1 MIIIAAKAS
10 ELEILDEDV
19 INDAEKIIITGVGGM
34 NAVKKIL
41 QAVRPSKEDALNV
54 GYVGSNS
61 LKVGDRVQICS
72 VLTHHPGVEFK
83 EKPIQL
89 DLINIEKDAFP
100 CYTSTDFVT
109 DTNIKGPAVFDMELA
124 FIAGLNWHSLSAIKQ
139 VSDNLNL
146 EQYERS
152 TK

>member
-10 ELEILDEDV
+10 ELEILDEGV

-41 QAVRPSKEDALNV
+41 QAVDPSEEDALNV

-61 LKVGDRVQICS
+61 IEIGKKVQIS
-72 VLTHHPGVEFK
+72 ATGTHHPGVEFK
-83 EKPIQL
+83 EKLIQL
-89 DLINIEKDAFP
+89 DQINIDRDSVP

-109 DTNIKGPAVFDMELA
+109 QTNIKEPVVFDMELA
-124 FIAGLNWHSLSAIKQ
+124 FIAGLNWRSLSAIKQ

>member
-19 INDAEKIIITGVGGM
+19 INNAEKIIITGVGGM

-41 QAVRPSKEDALNV
+41 QAVNPSEEDALNV

-61 LKVGDRVQICS
+61 IEIGKRVQIS
-72 VLTHHPGVEFK
+72 ATGTHHPGVEFK
-83 EKPIQL
+83 EKLIQL
-89 DLINIEKDAFP
+89 DQIDIGQGAVP

-109 DTNIKGPAVFDMELA
+109 QTNIKEPAVFDMELA

>member
-19 INDAEKIIITGVGGM
+19 INDAEKIIITGIGGM
-34 NAVKKIL
+34 NAVKRIL
-41 QAVRPSKEDALNV
+41 QAVDPSEEDALNV
-54 GYVGSNS
+54 GYVGSNNIEIG
-61 LKVGDRVQICS
+61 KKVQIS
-72 VLTHHPGVEFK
+72 EVGTHHPGVDFK
-83 EKPIQL
+83 EKHIKL
-89 DLINIEKDAFP
+89 DTLDIAEPSFP
-100 CYTSTDFVT
+100 CFTSTDFVT

-124 FIAGLNWHSLSAIKQ
+124 FIAGLNWRSLSAIKQ

>member
-34 NAVKKIL
+34 NAVKKLASVVSPAETEI
-41 QAVRPSKEDALNV
+41 LNV

-61 LKVGDRVQICS
+61 LPIGTKVQIS
-72 VLTHHPGVEFK
+72 AVATHHPGVNFK
-83 EKPIQL
+83 ENMIQL
-89 DLINIEKDAFP
+89 DQVDICQEAIP

-109 DTNIKGPAVFDMELA
+109 QTNITHPAVFDMELA
-124 FIAGLNWHSLSAIKQ
+124 FIAAMGFASVKAIKQ

>member
-19 INDAEKIIITGVGGM
+19 INDADKIIITGVGGM

-41 QAVRPSKEDALNV
+41 QAVDPSEEDALNV

-61 LKVGDRVQICS
+61 IEVGKKVQIS
-72 VLTHHPGVEFK
+72 VACTHHPGVDFK
-83 EKPIQL
+83 EKPIVL
-89 DLINIEKDAFP
+89 DQFDITAGSVP

-109 DTNIKGPAVFDMELA
+109 QTNIKETAVFDMELA